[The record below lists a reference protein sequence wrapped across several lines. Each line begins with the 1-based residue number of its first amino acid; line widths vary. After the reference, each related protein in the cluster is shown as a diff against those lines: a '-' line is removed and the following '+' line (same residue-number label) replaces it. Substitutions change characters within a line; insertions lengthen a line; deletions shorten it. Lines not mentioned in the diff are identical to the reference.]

1 MPAFFCIFVR
11 IETFLKM
18 NITSLT
24 KQQVAKSIVPQLEE
38 QAYDMSLKTGL
49 IQNYAPC
56 SPLRTQ
62 SAHNGFIPDIITTEK
77 NGETNIYEIQLNNN
91 INTEK
96 WNFFAHF
103 TKERHGKLHI
113 IVPEPNLSAAEK
125 VIIENDIRNIK
136 LMYVPN

>member
-1 MPAFFCIFVR
+1 
-11 IETFLKM
+11 M

-24 KQQVAKSIVPQLEE
+24 KKQVAKSIVPQLEE
-38 QAYDMSLKTGL
+38 QAYEMSLQTGL
-49 IQNYAPC
+49 LKNYIP
-56 SPLRTQ
+56 SYPITTQ
-62 SAHNGFIPDIITTEK
+62 TEDNGFIPDIITTEK
-77 NGETNIYEIQLNNN
+77 NGETNIYEIQLTNN

-125 VIIENDIRNIK
+125 VIVENDIHNIR

>member
-1 MPAFFCIFVR
+1 
-11 IETFLKM
+11 M

-24 KQQVAKSIVPQLEE
+24 KKQVAKSIVPQLEE
-38 QAYDMSLKTGL
+38 QAYEMSLQTGL
-49 IQNYAPC
+49 LKNY
-56 SPLRTQ
+56 SPSSPITTQ
-62 SAHNGFIPDIITTEK
+62 TEDNGFIPDIITTEK

-96 WNFFAHF
+96 WSFFAHF

-125 VIIENDIRNIK
+125 VIVENDICNVR

>member
-1 MPAFFCIFVR
+1 
-11 IETFLKM
+11 M

-24 KQQVAKSIVPQLEE
+24 KKQVAKSIVPQLEE
-38 QAYDMSLKTGL
+38 QAYEMSLHTGL
-49 IQNYAPC
+49 LKDYTPS
-56 SPLRTQ
+56 SPITTQ
-62 SAHNGFIPDIITTEK
+62 TANNGFIPDIITTEK

-125 VIIENDIRNIK
+125 VIVENDIRNIR

>member
-1 MPAFFCIFVR
+1 
-11 IETFLKM
+11 M

-24 KQQVAKSIVPQLEE
+24 KKQVAKSIVPQLEE
-38 QAYDMSLKTGL
+38 QAYEMSLQTGL
-49 IQNYAPC
+49 LKNY
-56 SPLRTQ
+56 SPSSPITTQ
-62 SAHNGFIPDIITTEK
+62 TEDNGFIPDIITTEK

-96 WNFFAHF
+96 WSFFAHF

-125 VIIENDIRNIK
+125 VIVENDIRNVS

>member
-1 MPAFFCIFVR
+1 
-11 IETFLKM
+11 M

-24 KQQVAKSIVPQLEE
+24 KKQVAKSIVPQLEE
-38 QAYDMSLKTGL
+38 QTYEMWLQTGVLK
-49 IQNYAPC
+49 NYTPS
-56 SPLRTQ
+56 SPITTQ
-62 SAHNGFIPDIITTEK
+62 SADNGFTPDIITTEK

-125 VIIENDIRNIK
+125 VIVENDILNIR
-136 LMYVPN
+136 LMYIPN